1 MSGESINYLGGQ
13 MKKSIFRQI
22 DRFELL
28 SCYVFCFCFNT
39 IFDYFKSLSIDSY
52 FLYDFLKQLYDY
64 QTLIVLLISFIVVI
78 SHYQIV
84 SRKKVEVHCRI
95 IVGDTIWSAV
105 LRYFVECLILLGVA
119 FGISV
124 VLNVIVDTSITNNL
138 YLSYVF
144 FIYILISSGQVK
156 RYESI

>member
-105 LRYFVECLILLGVA
+105 LRYFVECLILLAVPKSKIQSTDKKAVSA
-119 FGISV
+119 FETPFSF
-124 VLNVIVDTSITNNL
+124 LCDF
-138 YLSYVF
+138 LSD
-144 FIYILISSGQVK
+144 K
-156 RYESI
+156 P